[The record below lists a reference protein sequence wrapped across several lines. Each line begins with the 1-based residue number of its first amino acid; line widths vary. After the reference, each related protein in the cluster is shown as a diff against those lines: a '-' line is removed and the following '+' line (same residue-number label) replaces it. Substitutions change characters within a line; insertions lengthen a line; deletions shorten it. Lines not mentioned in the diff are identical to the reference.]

1 MRKIIYLFFLLLT
14 AVIVFFTIYLS
25 IIGLETSKFNK
36 IIINEI
42 KKKDP
47 SIKLSLNKIKLK
59 FDVKKIQIYLSTI
72 EPQII
77 YQDIQVPIK
86 EINLYTK
93 LISILKSKNEIN
105 QAIISFENFA
115 IKDIQQ
121 LAARIKPSNF
131 KTYLLNNVNSGE
143 IEKIF
148 IDVKFGD
155 NLNINEY
162 KVNGSVKKVNIKISK
177 DLQIKDVSL
186 NFISDKNLT
195 LINSL
200 DAKYKK
206 ILITNGS
213 LNLKRD
219 KQIEIN
225 GKFNTQF
232 SLNEEEIKKIFIKTN
247 LKFLEKNKIKTK
259 GSLLHN
265 FSLKMDENFKLVD
278 YEYKS
283 NGKISEGEIIFKDSL
298 KNNFLLKPI
307 QMFSLTKT
315 NLTVNLNK
323 KKKNLLMVEG
333 LYNLGGKQDK
343 KFKITHDLNKKNP
356 KYFIDLDLAENFFL
370 KFINFKSNYKNGSN
384 IKSEINF
391 TNKNI
396 FFKYIKFTE
405 DKNLISINNL
415 KINNK
420 NDLVSIS
427 NLEVQTFNNKEENNN
442 FKIYFKDKILLTGN
456 KYDATNLLEEISS
469 DSKTNPLKN
478 YTKTIEIKLKN
489 LVTKSQATLSNFIL
503 IGKINKGKFE
513 KLSAKSE
520 FSKNQFLDVTLKRD
534 ENNKNILEV
543 YSDLPQA
550 LLTDYKFFQG
560 IKGGK
565 LLYKTVFD
573 DKESVSKMT
582 IENFN
587 IVEAPAFAKLLT
599 LADLGGIADLLSGDG
614 MSFDILEINMQSDD
628 NMSKVEEILAL
639 GPSLSVLMEGYIEKK
654 TGLISLSGTLVPA
667 KTLNKLISKIPLV
680 GGILVG
686 DKVGEGVFG
695 VSFKIKGLPGKVKTT
710 VNPVKTLTPR
720 FITRALEKMKKDN

>member
-323 KKKNLLMVEG
+323 KKK
-333 LYNLGGKQDK
+333 
-343 KFKITHDLNKKNP
+343 
-356 KYFIDLDLAENFFL
+356 
-370 KFINFKSNYKNGSN
+370 
-384 IKSEINF
+384 
-391 TNKNI
+391 I
-396 FFKYIKFTE
+396 F
-405 DKNLISINNL
+405 
-415 KINNK
+415 
-420 NDLVSIS
+420 
-427 NLEVQTFNNKEENNN
+427 
-442 FKIYFKDKILLTGN
+442 
-456 KYDATNLLEEISS
+456 
-469 DSKTNPLKN
+469 
-478 YTKTIEIKLKN
+478 
-489 LVTKSQATLSNFIL
+489 
-503 IGKINKGKFE
+503 
-513 KLSAKSE
+513 
-520 FSKNQFLDVTLKRD
+520 
-534 ENNKNILEV
+534 
-543 YSDLPQA
+543 
-550 LLTDYKFFQG
+550 
-560 IKGGK
+560 
-565 LLYKTVFD
+565 
-573 DKESVSKMT
+573 
-582 IENFN
+582 
-587 IVEAPAFAKLLT
+587 
-599 LADLGGIADLLSGDG
+599 
-614 MSFDILEINMQSDD
+614 
-628 NMSKVEEILAL
+628 
-639 GPSLSVLMEGYIEKK
+639 
-654 TGLISLSGTLVPA
+654 
-667 KTLNKLISKIPLV
+667 
-680 GGILVG
+680 
-686 DKVGEGVFG
+686 
-695 VSFKIKGLPGKVKTT
+695 
-710 VNPVKTLTPR
+710 
-720 FITRALEKMKKDN
+720 